1 MRLKRIRLLHHVFL
15 MFTVFFL
22 ISISPFL
29 GAFLQ
34 NHSHNRISCQGTIND
49 GNHSYNGTSPQTTVN
64 DEILKLPAHT
74 RYDFDEVK
82 LGGYWNVVSGSWRI
96 LNGSLDGFSGS
107 EGLIYTRDM
116 MWNDCMLTAKVKIA
130 ADSPKAEAAFCVC
143 FVDSGNFYW
152 AGLGCWGHRVSI
164 SRTVDSVPE
173 ELVFSGDSTDI
184 VKDVWYN
191 LSIEVSG
198 DAISLYV
205 NDVLEL
211 VMNDSTIASGVI
223 GVRTWDS
230 HVLVDHVTV
239 SGVPSITTPSPPI
252 GIQCGFVTQR
262 SSYNAWTDDLL
273 DEIKTAGF
281 GSILIEHWM
290 GKEQR
295 RDGTYDETR
304 LANGKKLFDK
314 VKAAGLTPIIDLRVA
329 LYPDMRNYDNGYTT
343 WPDGNPHADW
353 VVLTETGKERFID
366 CWRKLIQTYN
376 PSIISMWHF
385 PGHNGGFGNARDA
398 YMTTWGPE
406 VVRRIRAFYDGE
418 IIFTLPYQG
427 SRESAGSKSYWF
439 SYYDP
444 LPGDCDVI
452 YGAGHMLYWN
462 VVSNPSKDWDYD
474 YAQLEKDFE
483 GIKKYVSL
491 GKRVCSIEFG
501 GLEYTVG
508 SKPRQSRLDYL
519 DAVCKKMAFYNAP
532 WIYHVC
538 RPQGRY
544 AGGDNIIES
553 LNTQA
558 IQPDIFDVLRK
569 NIVS

>member
-1 MRLKRIRLLHHVFL
+1 MRLKRIRLLHHVFW
-15 MFTVFFL
+15 MFTLFFL
-22 ISISPFL
+22 MSASSFL
-29 GAFLQ
+29 GTFLQ
-34 NHSHNRISCQGTIND
+34 VYSQ
-49 GNHSYNGTSPQTTVN
+49 NHSYNRISSQGTVN
-64 DEILKLPAHT
+64 DEIPMPSAHI
-74 RYDFDEVK
+74 RYDFDEAE
-82 LGGYWNVVSGSWRI
+82 LRGYWNVVSGSWSV
-96 LNGSLDGFSGS
+96 LNGSLDGFSS
-107 EGLIYTRDM
+107 TEGLIYTRDM
-116 MWNDCMLTAKVKIA
+116 IWNDCMLTAKVKIA
-130 ADSPKAEAAFCVC
+130 ADSPRAEAAFCVC

-173 ELVFSGDSTDI
+173 ELVFSGDSADI
-184 VKDVWYN
+184 VKDVWYV
-191 LSIEVSG
+191 LSIKVSG

-211 VMNDSTIASGVI
+211 VVNDSTFSSGVI

-239 SGVPSITTPSPPI
+239 SGLPSITTPPPPI
-252 GIQCGFVTQR
+252 GVQCGFVTQR

-273 DEIKTAGF
+273 DEIKNAGF

-295 RDGTYDETR
+295 QDGTYDETR

-329 LYPDMRNYDNGYTT
+329 LYPDIRNYDKGYTT

-353 VVLTETGKERFID
+353 VVLTETGKEKFID
-366 CWRKLIQTYN
+366 CWHKLIQTYN

-385 PGHNGGFGNARDA
+385 PGHNGGFDNAKDA
-398 YMTTWGPE
+398 YMSTWGPE
-406 VVRRIRAFYDGE
+406 VVRRIRKFYTGE

-444 LPGDCDVI
+444 LPADCDVI
-452 YGAGHMLYWN
+452 YGAGHMLHWN
-462 VVSNPSKDWDYD
+462 VVSNPSKEWDYD

-508 SKPRQSRLDYL
+508 AKPRQSRLDYL

-532 WIYHVC
+532 WTYHVC

-544 AGGDNIIES
+544 AGGDNIIED